1 MSTCVSEAVARR
13 IPPRGVRAI
22 AVLVLTLAAMCAAG
36 AGAAQAVVPRCP
48 QLADFNTAGFSNPT
62 AITNG
67 TFPLVPG
74 TQLTLEGT
82 VVRGGVP
89 VQHRVVFTVTDLTK
103 VIAGVRTLVIWDV
116 DSEGGTVLEAELSFF
131 AQDDAGNVWNFG
143 EYPEE
148 FLDGTFIGA
157 PSVWIAG
164 IKEAQPGIHMSPTP
178 KVSRTFFLL
187 GFAPDIEFEDCGR
200 VAQVGQH
207 TCVPFGCFDN
217 VVVTRELD
225 RFDPEG
231 GESIVTAHPER
242 WGDAVV
248 VRKDIPTSYHL
259 SVVADDAL
267 QRVTHVVRGTDLEAA
282 TDLHVL
288 LQRLLELPTPLY
300 HHHALIRDVRGD
312 KLSKSLGS
320 ESLRE
325 LRSRGVTPTEIRT
338 MLGFGPPARSSRQA
352 R

>member
-1 MSTCVSEAVARR
+1 VLQPAFRFAPSPNGRLHLGHAYSALLNAALADRFGGRFLVRIEDIDVTRCRPAFERAMLEDLAWLGLDWVQPVRRQSEHVHEYRARATALRQRGLLYPCFCSRTEIAKAVARR
-13 IPPRGVRAI
+13 EAETGRAWPRDPD
-22 AVLVLTLAAMCAAG
+22 G
-36 AGAAQAVVPRCP
+36 APRY
-48 QLADFNTAGFSNPT
+48 
-62 AITNG
+62 
-67 TFPLVPG
+67 PG
-74 TQLTLEGT
+74 TCRILSAASVERRVSAGEPFAL
-82 VVRGGVP
+82 RLD
-89 VQHRVVFTVTDLTK
+89 HRD
-103 VIAGVRTLVIWDV
+103 AMGRT
-116 DSEGGTVLEAELSFF
+116 
-131 AQDDAGNVWNFG
+131 
-143 EYPEE
+143 
-148 FLDGTFIGA
+148 
-157 PSVWIAG
+157 
-164 IKEAQPGIHMSPTP
+164 PGPY
-178 KVSRTFFLL
+178 RY
-187 GFAPDIEFEDCGR
+187 A
-200 VAQVGQH
+200 
-207 TCVPFGCFDN
+207 
-217 VVVTRELD
+217 

-231 GESIVTAHPER
+231 SESIVTAHPER

-300 HHHALIRDVRGD
+300 HHHALIRDVKGD

-338 MLGFGPPARSSRQA
+338 MLGFGPPARSRRQA